1 MTTSNGL
8 LLLDK
13 APGLTS
19 HDCVALVRRIF
30 NERRVGHAGTLD
42 PMATGLLILGVGPS
56 TRLLRFA
63 QSEVKRYA
71 GSVKFGVATDSL
83 DADGAVTDEQPV
95 PTITP
100 ETMNVATAAMLGTQ
114 QQTPPMVSAIKID
127 GQRLHKLARQG
138 VEVERPAREI
148 TVSAFTLS
156 PTEDPSVWHFEVACS
171 VGTYVRVLLSDLAQ
185 RVGTVGHLV
194 ALRRLSSGSHR
205 VEDAVSIEQLTDDVA
220 NGAPV
225 LLPPAA
231 FVTALEHVTL
241 DSDRIRAMRMG
252 QRVTLEERFVNE
264 EIAAMDADGD
274 LVGILQRRNESWKP
288 AVVLS
293 AIGETMSR

>member
-1 MTTSNGL
+1 MTTSSGL

-13 APGLTS
+13 PQGLTS
-19 HDCVALVRRIF
+19 HDCVAEVRRIF

-42 PMATGLLILGVGPS
+42 PLATGLLILGVGPS

-63 QSEVKRYA
+63 QSEVKRYG

-83 DADGAVTDEQPV
+83 DADGAVTNEQPV
-95 PTITP
+95 PLLTP
-100 ETMNVATAAMLGTQ
+100 EIVKAAATAMLGTQ
-114 QQTPPMVSAIKID
+114 HQTPPMVSAIKID

-138 VEVERPAREI
+138 VEVERPPREI
-148 TVSAFTLS
+148 IVSAFTLS
-156 PTEDPSVWHFEVACS
+156 PTNDATVWEFEVECS
-171 VGTYVRVLLSDLAQ
+171 VGTYVRVLLSDLAH

-205 VEDAVSIEQLTDDVA
+205 VEDAVTIEELGDIVA
-220 NGAPV
+220 KGETV

-231 FVTALEHVTL
+231 FVTALERVAL
-241 DSDRIRAMRMG
+241 NDDQIRAMRMG
-252 QRVTLEERFVNE
+252 QRVALAGEFANE
-264 EIAAMDADGD
+264 EIAAMDADGA
-274 LVGILQRRNESWKP
+274 LVGILQRRHDSWKP

-293 AIGETMSR
+293 AIGEQMSR

>member
-1 MTTSNGL
+1 MTTSSGL

-13 APGLTS
+13 GPGLTS
-19 HDCVALVRRIF
+19 HDCVALVRKLF

-42 PMATGLLILGVGPS
+42 PLATGLLILGVGTS

-63 QSEVKRYA
+63 QSEVKRYG
-71 GSVKFGVATDSL
+71 GSVMLGIATDSL
-83 DADGAVTDEQPV
+83 DADGEVTDEQPV
-95 PTITP
+95 PALTP
-100 ETMNVATAAMLGTQ
+100 ETMTAAAAAMLGTQ

-138 VEVERPAREI
+138 VEVERAPREI
-148 TVSAFTLS
+148 KVSDFTLS
-156 PTEDPSVWHFEVACS
+156 PTDDPLVWQFEVACS

-205 VEDAVSIEQLTDDVA
+205 VDDARTIEQLTEDVA
-220 NGAPV
+220 NGETV

-241 DSDRIRAMRMG
+241 SDEQIRAVRMG
-252 QRVTLEERFVNE
+252 QRVTLTGEYANE
-264 EIAAMDADGD
+264 EIAAMDSDGA
-274 LVGILQRRNESWKP
+274 LVGVLKRRNDSWKP
-288 AVVLS
+288 EVVLS

>member
-1 MTTSNGL
+1 
-8 LLLDK
+8 
-13 APGLTS
+13 
-19 HDCVALVRRIF
+19 
-30 NERRVGHAGTLD
+30 
-42 PMATGLLILGVGPS
+42 
-56 TRLLRFA
+56 
-63 QSEVKRYA
+63 
-71 GSVKFGVATDSL
+71 
-83 DADGAVTDEQPV
+83 
-95 PTITP
+95 
-100 ETMNVATAAMLGTQ
+100 
-114 QQTPPMVSAIKID
+114 MVSAIKID

-138 VEVERPAREI
+138 VEVERPTREI

-156 PTEDPSVWHFEVACS
+156 PTEDPSVWQFDVACS

-220 NGAPV
+220 NGALV